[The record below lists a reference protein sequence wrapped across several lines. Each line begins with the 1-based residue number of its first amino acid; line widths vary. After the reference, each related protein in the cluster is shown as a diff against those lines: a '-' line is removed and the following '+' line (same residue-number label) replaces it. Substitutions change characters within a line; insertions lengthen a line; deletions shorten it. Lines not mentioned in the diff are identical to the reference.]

1 MKVLIIFILLYIKLI
16 DCYNTNN
23 NNRIIKKTR
32 YIAYNNN
39 EYNNN
44 KYLINEKIINR
55 NHHHHHHQRQHITYL
70 NSDHLGV
77 VSASLIASALGG
89 SIGIGVAYPLDSIKT
104 KTQSA
109 AAAGIKSKGMKKM
122 FIEVYKSEGFMGFYN
137 GLLPAMLGQSLYI
150 SAAFA
155 SNAWALTQLVETDL
169 SPNVIQLALAG
180 SFGGLVASFVIN
192 PIERLKIQMQISNG
206 EINDSYECLIQ
217 TIKSDGF
224 HGLLFRGID
233 ATLWREVPGYALYFL
248 AYSYLSQQAID
259 TPIEPYAPLLCGAFA
274 GAISWV
280 PIYPFDVIKTN
291 MQSKQNIEN
300 NINQSM
306 IRVATDLKDKFGW
319 NIFFNG
325 LTPKL
330 YRAVVA
336 DSVTFMTYEMILKY
350 LGITSVISS

>member
-1 MKVLIIFILLYIKLI
+1 
-16 DCYNTNN
+16 
-23 NNRIIKKTR
+23 
-32 YIAYNNN
+32 
-39 EYNNN
+39 
-44 KYLINEKIINR
+44 
-55 NHHHHHHQRQHITYL
+55 
-70 NSDHLGV
+70 
-77 VSASLIASALGG
+77 
-89 SIGIGVAYPLDSIKT
+89 
-104 KTQSA
+104 
-109 AAAGIKSKGMKKM
+109 
-122 FIEVYKSEGFMGFYN
+122 
-137 GLLPAMLGQSLYI
+137 
-150 SAAFA
+150 
-155 SNAWALTQLVETDL
+155 
-169 SPNVIQLALAG
+169 
-180 SFGGLVASFVIN
+180 VIN